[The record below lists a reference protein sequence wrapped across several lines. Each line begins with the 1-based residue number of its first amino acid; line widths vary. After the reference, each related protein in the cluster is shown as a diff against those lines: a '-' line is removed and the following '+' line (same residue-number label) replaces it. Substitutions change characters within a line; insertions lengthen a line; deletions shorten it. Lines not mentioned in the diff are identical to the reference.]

1 MSDITVKNI
10 LSALVWTSREDSVTT
25 LSMKYGNEKEDTA
38 ISNYLQ
44 EKQKSSAE
52 FKVQKCGLWVNS
64 KHPELACSPDSL
76 VMDPTMNGDRYG
88 ILEVKCPIILR
99 DECIQNFDSVLSPT
113 QKQNFCLKKENGVI
127 SLKRN
132 HAYYFQIQMQLG
144 VMSMNWWDFHRKNW
158 N

>member
-1 MSDITVKNI
+1 
-10 LSALVWTSREDSVTT
+10 
-25 LSMKYGNEKEDTA
+25 
-38 ISNYLQ
+38 
-44 EKQKSSAE
+44 
-52 FKVQKCGLWVNS
+52 
-64 KHPELACSPDSL
+64 
-76 VMDPTMNGDRYG
+76 MNGDTYG

-144 VMSMNWWDFHRKNW
+144 VMSMNWCDFHVWSPKGSFTERIAIDRSFWKSLKNKLVKFHHSWLWPEYFEHRIPRKLKPFFLE
-158 N
+158 